1 MGIRG
6 RKGTFKLNIFKFFVI
21 NTSDKECVPR
31 ARQTHGTCWRRGS
44 LENLQ
49 FRKYTPR
56 VCAIWHS
63 LEYWCY
69 ASILKFVRPGR
80 TFSSTSKSNSFSF
93 FSPGK
98 KKKKFVFIPS
108 LRYCLHKN
116 HAFNL
121 ASMRLA
127 AIISWKSFV
136 KRKKEKKKCNSKA
149 MPAAI
154 EHLGSDVH
162 LEWQCQ
168 LRLFYCKQRRIY
180 FSPWPA
186 FISM

>member
-1 MGIRG
+1 MKSALRELDKRTAPVEDTVHLRICNLESIHR
-6 RKGTFKLNIFKFFVI
+6 VI
-21 NTSDKECVPR
+21 
-31 ARQTHGTCWRRGS
+31 WR
-44 LENLQ
+44 
-49 FRKYTPR
+49 
-56 VCAIWHS
+56 S

-80 TFSSTSKSNSFSF
+80 TFSSTSKSMQLFSF
-93 FSPGK
+93 IFPGK
-98 KKKKFVFIPS
+98 KVCVHSKFKILSPH
-108 LRYCLHKN
+108 LQRHKN

-121 ASMRLA
+121 ASTRLA

-136 KRKKEKKKCNSKA
+136 KKSKA
-149 MPAAI
+149 EPAAI
-154 EHLGSDVH
+154 EYLGSDVH

-168 LRLFYCKQRRIY
+168 LSLFYCKQRRIY